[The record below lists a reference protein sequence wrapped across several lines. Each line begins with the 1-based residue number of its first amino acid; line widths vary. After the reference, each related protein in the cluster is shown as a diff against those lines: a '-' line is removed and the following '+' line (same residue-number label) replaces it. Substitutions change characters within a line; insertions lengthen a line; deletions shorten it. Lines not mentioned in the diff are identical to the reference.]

1 MQCCVT
7 ERIRLATAPVQVRMR
22 ERATGHKSRSGV
34 RRYLLSG
41 LLICDR
47 CGCPMVIR
55 GTDGSH
61 YGCSTYMQGGES
73 ACSMGLHL
81 RRKVA
86 EQIVLAPVQNE
97 LLAPEAVERF
107 FELIRG

>member
-1 MQCCVT
+1 
-7 ERIRLATAPVQVRMR
+7 
-22 ERATGHKSRSGV
+22 
-34 RRYLLSG
+34 
-41 LLICDR
+41 
-47 CGCPMVIR
+47 
-55 GTDGSH
+55 
-61 YGCSTYMQGGES
+61 MQGGES